1 MENKQAI
8 LSEQKH
14 RHKDCTNWLDVETS
28 KTQKQTT
35 IAVNKSFYFIYR
47 EIKIVIQFIIQI
59 NLFSLVK
66 LIRMIIVKLFWIIFV
81 LLIVSDF
88 HHI

>member
-66 LIRMIIVKLFWIIFV
+66 LIRMFTVKLFWIIIV
-81 LLIVSDF
+81 LLTVSDF